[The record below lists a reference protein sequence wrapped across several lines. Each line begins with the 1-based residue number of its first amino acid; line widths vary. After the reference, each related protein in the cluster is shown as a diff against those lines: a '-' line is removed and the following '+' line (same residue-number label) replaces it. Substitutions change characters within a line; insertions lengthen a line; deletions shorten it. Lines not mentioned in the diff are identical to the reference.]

1 MERRNAESQIGTT
14 CEEMI
19 ARFDS
24 VTRDDDFAAD
34 VVPLESP
41 LGELLIVGV
50 SLDQEGDF
58 FPHFLSLS
66 RRE

>member
-1 MERRNAESQIGTT
+1 
-14 CEEMI
+14 MI
-19 ARFDS
+19 ERFDS